1 MSNSVRPH
9 RRQPTRLRRPWD
21 SPSKNPGEVSV
32 RFFAILKFT
41 LVVFLLL
48 TCLSSLYEMQSF
60 FIRYVF
66 CNWFVPVCTIF
77 FYFLDSV
84 FCRVEVFHFTFF
96 FSFFEFPIL
105 RKSSLPIFSL
115 IVYAFGVV
123 AEKPSPK
130 QGLSCFLLYY
140 FFKFYQCSSVT

>member
-1 MSNSVRPH
+1 MRCSLFLSDMSFVIGLYQSV
-9 RRQPTRLRRPWD
+9 
-21 SPSKNPGEVSV
+21 
-32 RFFAILKFT
+32 
-41 LVVFLLL
+41 
-48 TCLSSLYEMQSF
+48 LY
-60 FIRYVF
+60 
-66 CNWFVPVCTIF
+66 F

-84 FCRVEVFHFTFF
+84 FCRVEFFHFTFF

-140 FFKFYQCSSVT
+140 FFKFYQCSSVTQLCSILCDPMNFLTPGFHVYHQLL